1 MADNELLLAISDM
14 LDRKLKSE
22 LQPVKDDIQ
31 SIKDDIQSMKSDI
44 QNMDGRLEKVE
55 SQISALRSGQIETR
69 KEIKEVS
76 IKVSETYAL
85 ALDSWG
91 QSTENRQW
99 LEKI

>member
-31 SIKDDIQSMKSDI
+31 SIKDDIR
-44 QNMDGRLEKVE
+44 NMDGRLEKVE

>member
-1 MADNELLLAISDM
+1 MDEE
-14 LDRKLKSE
+14 LKSM
-22 LQPVKDDIQ
+22 LTTIVKEIHN
-31 SIKDDIQSMKSDI
+31 IKNDMHKGFQDVDERFEKVDQRFEK
-44 QNMDGRLEKVE
+44 MDQRLDKVE
-55 SQISALRSGQIETR
+55 SQVSALRSGQIETR

-91 QSTENRQW
+91 QSSENRKW